1 MQEEMVRTNTMGG
14 GVRIVET
21 LEKWTQIFEAAPP
34 RKLIVVCFSAS
45 WCGPCKR
52 IFPEYVAL
60 AVANPD
66 VWFVKIDVDVS
77 RQEIEACSTVRSLPS
92 YVLIRDRTQVGA
104 MKGARMKQ
112 LKNLIR
118 KNNGPT
124 PETEKSEEGPKE
136 DSKLSSTDTIPS
148 A

>member
-21 LEKWTQIFEAAPP
+21 LEQWTKIFEAAPP

-60 AVANPD
+60 AAANPD
-66 VWFVKIDVDVS
+66 VWFVKIDVDIS
-77 RQEIEACSTVRSLPS
+77 RQEIEACNTVRSLPS
-92 YVLIRDRTQVGA
+92 YVLIRDRKQVGA
-104 MKGARMKQ
+104 MKGAHLKQ
-112 LKNLIR
+112 LKKLIR
-118 KNNGPT
+118 KNNMPT
-124 PETEKSEEGPKE
+124 PNTEGPEEPEE
-136 DSKLSSTDTIPS
+136 DPKLSSTEPTPS